1 VSDKCQ
7 SECASGPVADLLN
20 DLGVG
25 QPALPQQGLGH
36 GHAPLGGVFHRRAA
50 NLPSEPLEKPE
61 RDRPAAFAIA
71 EATDLAISLDVEKVA
86 RLGAQIR
93 I

>member
-1 VSDKCQ
+1 MSDKCQ

-25 QPALPQQGLGH
+25 HPPCRSKVLATAKRHSVAYSTGARPACLLK
-36 GHAPLGGVFHRRAA
+36 R
-50 NLPSEPLEKPE
+50 SKKSE